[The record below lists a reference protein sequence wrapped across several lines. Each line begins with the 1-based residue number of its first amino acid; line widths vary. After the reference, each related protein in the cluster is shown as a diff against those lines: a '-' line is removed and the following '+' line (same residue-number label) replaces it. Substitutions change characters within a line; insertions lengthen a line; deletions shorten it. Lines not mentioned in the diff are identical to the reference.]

1 MRLTRSRSLRP
12 ALQQKRN
19 AHSTLLL
26 LNMLRTK
33 TNHPCAAA
41 NLPTE
46 IWLQI
51 LVVAGIKSTAV
62 MRLVCETLNRIG
74 SDEWLWKQL
83 AIELQNKKKRIPPRT
98 DIGQV
103 SFPSGV
109 TPSWFEFCKLLAKGK
124 ILSCLH
130 RNKILAC
137 IGQVG

>member
-1 MRLTRSRSLRP
+1 MLSRK
-12 ALQQKRN
+12 QG
-19 AHSTLLL
+19 H
-26 LNMLRTK
+26 
-33 TNHPCAAA
+33 HPCGAA

-51 LVVAGIKSTAV
+51 LVVAGIKSTAAL
-62 MRLVCETLNRIG
+62 RLVCKALNRIG

-98 DIGQV
+98 DLGQV

-124 ILSCLH
+124 IRSCLH
-130 RNKILAC
+130 RTSA
-137 IGQVG
+137 